1 VEILVGVASSLGS
14 TGDIVEI
21 IDAFDVER
29 NVIPAFHE
37 SEISPGIAYFRK
49 LDDFTIIELE
59 GIHRERVGKL

>member
-1 VEILVGVASSLGS
+1 VEILVCVTSSLGP
-14 TGDIVEI
+14 TGDIVKI

-49 LDDFTIIELE
+49 LDDFAIIELE
-59 GIHRERVGKL
+59 GGHREGVGKL